1 MSQSGIAAFF
11 AQIGPFLHGAASHAE
26 TAGALYGDP
35 ADAVTARHAERLAIY
50 GRFCALHR
58 LEALKVFEATEA
70 AVRQHAAASDGSRP
84 ASEAWSRLVERYF
97 VAHPMHHFEINQNG
111 EFFPEF
117 LATTLAA
124 EPEAL
129 PPFIA
134 ELADFEWWEWL
145 VIIAPDAESDQPAD
159 AGPLRLSSTVDLR
172 PYHYDFVGWL
182 DAEPEERSAVPE
194 PGEHIVF
201 FWRDRTLRGRR
212 DRALPIELVVVKAI
226 LEGMRIDDGLAAQIG
241 VDFAELSETLADLHA
256 AGIVLGAVSEAG

>member
-1 MSQSGIAAFF
+1 MSQPDIAAFF

-26 TAGALYGDP
+26 TAGALYGAP

-70 AVRQHAAASDGSRP
+70 AARQHAESRDGREAA
-84 ASEAWSRLVERYF
+84 AAAWSRLVERYF

-117 LATTLAA
+117 LAATLAA

-145 VIIAPDAESDQPAD
+145 VIIAPDADSDQPAD

-182 DAEPEERSAVPE
+182 DAEPDERGAAPE

-212 DRALPIELVVVKAI
+212 ERALPLELILVKAI
-226 LEGMRIDDGLAAQIG
+226 LEGMRIDEELAAQVG